1 MVVTSIQERVGA
13 SSMAEQVLRNI
24 GPIVLLGPPGAG
36 KGTQSKRIAEHYR
49 IPQVS
54 TGDLLRE
61 HVKQQTPL
69 GREVQA
75 LIAKGELVS
84 DHLVCDIVAWR
95 LREPDAQR
103 GFILD
108 GFPRTQKQA
117 AWLDAFL
124 KFEFFESGK
133 WAAWLPIVIRIQVD
147 YNKLLLRIT
156 GRRTCPTCGRIYNVH
171 SQPPLVDEICD
182 FDGTKL
188 VIRDDDREEVIRE
201 RLDAYERQTKPVADY
216 YQQIGR
222 LASID
227 GDQPVDDVT
236 ARILQ
241 EIDGNAACRKL
252 TGTQPAPPRDIE
264 AWPLS
269 ASRSRKSTRCGAVA
283 GLYGRSSMICGAWW
297 RPA

>member
-1 MVVTSIQERVGA
+1 
-13 SSMAEQVLRNI
+13 MAEQVLRNI

-36 KGTQSKRIAEHYR
+36 KGTQSKRISEHYH

-61 HVKQQTPL
+61 HVKQGTQL
-69 GREVQA
+69 GLQVQA
-75 LIAKGELVS
+75 LIARGELVS
-84 DHLVCDIVAWR
+84 DNLVCDIVAWR

-133 WAAWLPIVIRIQVD
+133 WAAWLPIVVRIQVD

-156 GRRTCPTCGRIYNVH
+156 GRRTCPTDGRIYNVH
-171 SQPPLVDEICD
+171 FQPPRVAETCD
-182 FDGTKL
+182 LDGSRL

-201 RLDAYERQTKPVADY
+201 RLDTYERQTKPVAEY
-216 YQQIGR
+216 YQQLGR
-222 LASID
+222 VVAID
-227 GDQPVDDVT
+227 GEQPVDVVT
-236 ARILQ
+236 ANILQ
-241 EIDGNAACRKL
+241 EIDGNA
-252 TGTQPAPPRDIE
+252 
-264 AWPLS
+264 S
-269 ASRSRKSTRCGAVA
+269 AATESK
-283 GLYGRSSMICGAWW
+283 
-297 RPA
+297 

>member
-1 MVVTSIQERVGA
+1 
-13 SSMAEQVLRNI
+13 MAEQALRNI

-36 KGTQSKRIAEHYR
+36 KGTQSKRISEHYR

-61 HVKQQTPL
+61 HVKQGTPL
-69 GREVQA
+69 GLQVQA
-75 LIAKGELVS
+75 LIARGELVS
-84 DHLVCDIVAWR
+84 DNLVCDIVAWR

-133 WAAWLPIVIRIQVD
+133 WAAWLPIVVRIQVD

-156 GRRTCPTCGRIYNVH
+156 GRRTCPTDGRIYNVH
-171 SQPPLVDEICD
+171 FQPPRVAETCD
-182 FDGTKL
+182 LDGSRL

-201 RLDAYERQTKPVADY
+201 RLDAYERQTKPVAEY
-216 YQQIGR
+216 YQQLGR
-222 LASID
+222 VMTID
-227 GDQPVDDVT
+227 GEQPVDVVT
-236 ARILQ
+236 ANILK
-241 EIDGNAACRKL
+241 EIDGNAAAATESK
-252 TGTQPAPPRDIE
+252 
-264 AWPLS
+264 
-269 ASRSRKSTRCGAVA
+269 
-283 GLYGRSSMICGAWW
+283 
-297 RPA
+297 